1 LLKEKLKRAEQKQAQ
16 QPQQQQKPEGK
27 PDLKAVGE

>member
-1 LLKEKLKRAEQKQAQ
+1 MTQKDQMEMM
-16 QPQQQQKPEGK
+16 QQQQQAQPKPEGK